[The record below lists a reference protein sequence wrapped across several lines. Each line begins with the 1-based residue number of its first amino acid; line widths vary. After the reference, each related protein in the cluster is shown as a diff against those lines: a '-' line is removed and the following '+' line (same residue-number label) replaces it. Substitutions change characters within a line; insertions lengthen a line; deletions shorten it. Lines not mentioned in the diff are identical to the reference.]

1 MTKAATD
8 AVSRGDVGRGDLGR
22 DGSGLRPDLQVIA
35 DLIPPNT
42 KVLDLGCGN
51 GELLDYLV
59 QHKRVRGRGIELS
72 EAGVLACVRQGLSVR
87 QGNLQEGLA
96 DYPSNSMD
104 YVVLSQTLPFLD
116 DPAMIV
122 QEMLRVGRTAILSLP
137 NWGHWRCRLELL
149 LTGRIPQAGDL
160 PQSWDAAPRWQA
172 GASASC
178 GLARPSVAS
187 GRAGERK
194 RSPHAPRPPL
204 RGLRCP
210 APTTGLPSRRPRQ
223 PAPDQAIRPGPR
235 CAPSPAR
242 GCRRRR
248 GRAVGPC

>member
-8 AVSRGDVGRGDLGR
+8 AVSRGVVGRDGSGR

-35 DLIPPNT
+35 DLIPPNA

-172 GASASC
+172 FTITDFAYFCRRIGVEIQTEVYLAQGRRIEVRRMKNLLATTAVF
-178 GLARPSVAS
+178 GLARKLQ
-187 GRAGERK
+187 G
-194 RSPHAPRPPL
+194 
-204 RGLRCP
+204 
-210 APTTGLPSRRPRQ
+210 T
-223 PAPDQAIRPGPR
+223 
-235 CAPSPAR
+235 
-242 GCRRRR
+242 
-248 GRAVGPC
+248 

>member
-8 AVSRGDVGRGDLGR
+8 AVSRGDLGRGDLGR

-35 DLIPPNT
+35 DLIPPNA

-172 GASASC
+172 FTITDFAYFCRRIGVEIQTEVYLAQGRRIEVRRMKNLLATTAVF
-178 GLARPSVAS
+178 GLARKLQ
-187 GRAGERK
+187 G
-194 RSPHAPRPPL
+194 
-204 RGLRCP
+204 
-210 APTTGLPSRRPRQ
+210 T
-223 PAPDQAIRPGPR
+223 
-235 CAPSPAR
+235 
-242 GCRRRR
+242 
-248 GRAVGPC
+248 